1 MMTDDELAA
10 IDPATV
16 PAGDEL
22 TTLKSFLDFYRAVMI
37 RKAHGLTG
45 EQLAAR
51 LGPSEL
57 TIGGLI
63 KHLAYA
69 EDLWFQRRLLGIEWG
84 EPWADVDWNA
94 DPDWEFHS
102 AVDDDLDELLRLYQ
116 QACERSRAAV
126 AEVGELDAM
135 SKAPN
140 RRGEH
145 FSMRWILLHMIEETA
160 RHAGHADLIRESIDG
175 TVGD

>member
-1 MMTDDELAA
+1 MTDDELAA

-22 TTLKSFLDFYRAVMI
+22 TMLRCFLDFYRAVMV
-37 RKAHGLTG
+37 RKAQGLTG
-45 EQLAAR
+45 EQLAVR

-69 EDLWFQRRLLGIEWG
+69 EDIWFDRRVLGNEWA
-84 EPWADVDWNA
+84 EPWASVDWIA
-94 DPDWEFHS
+94 DPDWEIHS
-102 AVDDDLDELLRLYQ
+102 AVDDDLDELIGLYE
-116 QACERSRAAV
+116 QACARSRAAV
-126 AEVGELDAM
+126 DAIGDLDAM
-135 SKAPN
+135 TKVPN

-145 FSMRWILLHMIEETA
+145 FSMRWVLLHMIEETA
-160 RHAGHADLIRESIDG
+160 RHAGHADLLRESIDG
-175 TVGD
+175 KVGD

>member
-1 MMTDDELAA
+1 MTDDELAA

-16 PAGDEL
+16 PTADEL
-22 TTLKSFLDFYRAVMI
+22 TTLTGFLDFYRAVMI
-37 RKAHGLTG
+37 RKAQGLTR
-45 EQLAAR
+45 EQLATR

-57 TIGGLI
+57 TIAGLI

-69 EDLWFQRRLLGIEWG
+69 EDIWFDRRLLGNEWA
-84 EPWADVDWNA
+84 EPWADVDWTA

-102 AVDDDLDELLRLYQ
+102 AVDDDLDELVRLYRH
-116 QACERSRAAV
+116 ACERSRAAV
-126 AEVGELDAM
+126 DAVADLDAM
-135 SKAPN
+135 SKLPN

-145 FSMRWILLHMIEETA
+145 FSMRWILIHMIEETA

>member
-1 MMTDDELAA
+1 MTDDELAA
-10 IDPATV
+10 IDPEHLPT
-16 PAGDEL
+16 GDEL
-22 TTLKSFLDFYRAVMI
+22 TLLNGFLDFYRAVI
-37 RKAHGLTG
+37 ARKAQTLAR
-45 EQLAAR
+45 EQLGAR

-69 EDLWFQRRLLGIEWG
+69 EDIWFDHRLLGNPRG
-84 EPWADVDWNA
+84 EPWASVDWLA

-102 AVDDDLDELLRLYQ
+102 AVDDEIDDLLGLYEQACARSRHAVAQVGDLD
-116 QACERSRAAV
+116 ATAKV
-126 AEVGELDAM
+126 
-135 SKAPN
+135 PN
-140 RRGEH
+140 RRGVH

-175 TVGD
+175 KVGD